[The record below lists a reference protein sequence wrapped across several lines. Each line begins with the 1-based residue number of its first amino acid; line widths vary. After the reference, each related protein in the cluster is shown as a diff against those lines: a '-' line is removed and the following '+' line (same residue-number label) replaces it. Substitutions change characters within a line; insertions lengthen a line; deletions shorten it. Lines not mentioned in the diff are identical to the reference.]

1 MKSERRQIGGRYLAR
16 ARGAFRR
23 RDVGLGPPAGA
34 LGQPG
39 AERRDTGHTG
49 ATVAEHVSLAPMLAS
64 ISAKFSLKAS
74 CVPESY
80 QN

>member
-23 RDVGLGPPAGA
+23 PDVRASELGRPTGQQAGI
-34 LGQPG
+34 
-39 AERRDTGHTG
+39 RRDTGHTG